1 MDQMPDIKDG
11 QTNDCKDRESL
22 VMALV
27 TLLPFM
33 SGRRRFTLSF
43 QELTSRGWL
52 GKGSE
57 IPLLSPRGSQNP
69 TTRCTPH
76 SQGLSSSPSQ
86 TQFLPWLCLRE

>member
-57 IPLLSPRGSQNP
+57 IPLRTQPRDVPLIPRGCPQAP
-69 TTRCTPH
+69 
-76 SQGLSSSPSQ
+76 
-86 TQFLPWLCLRE
+86 LRHNSFHGCV

>member
-33 SGRRRFTLSF
+33 SGRRRSKNRSSASF
-43 QELTSRGWL
+43 FLFWKEER
-52 GKGSE
+52 KG
-57 IPLLSPRGSQNP
+57 PY
-69 TTRCTPH
+69 
-76 SQGLSSSPSQ
+76 
-86 TQFLPWLCLRE
+86 